1 MTAFGRWWF
10 APVPA
15 ERLAALRI
23 LVGGYALVYLAI
35 RSAHLMSYGDADPA
49 LFTPVGVVTVLPR
62 PLLPIVVKA
71 LVAVTGLLSVPFF
84 LGYRFRI
91 TAPLFAASLLWT
103 LTYSNSFG
111 KILHTD
117 NLLVLQVGILA
128 VTPAAD
134 VLSVEAARPKLQRS
148 PGCYGWGI
156 RLMCC
161 VVALAY
167 FLAAVAKL
175 KNSGLAFVD
184 GETLRNYVAFDNVR
198 KAELGSVHSPL
209 GAWLLPYPWL
219 FTGLAWM
226 SLGLELGAPL
236 ALAERRVGV
245 AWAVLIW
252 GFHVGVLALMAIAFA
267 FQLSGVAFACFFRVE
282 RLVPVLRRL
291 RGRVR
296 RGAPA
301 RSPTG

>member
-1 MTAFGRWWF
+1 MKG
-10 APVPA
+10 
-15 ERLAALRI
+15 
-23 LVGGYALVYLAI
+23 LV
-35 RSAHLMSYGDADPA
+35 
-49 LFTPVGVVTVLPR
+49 VL
-62 PLLPIVVKA
+62 
-71 LVAVTGLLSVPFF
+71 TGLLGVPFF
-84 LGYRFRI
+84 LGYRFHI
-91 TAPLFAASLLWT
+91 AAPLFAASLLWT

-117 NLLVLQVGILA
+117 NLLVLQIGILA

-134 VLSVEAARPKLQRS
+134 VLSVDSARRELQRP

-198 KAELGSVHSPL
+198 KAELGSVHSPI
-209 GAWLLPYPWL
+209 GAWLLPYPSL

-226 SLGLELGAPL
+226 SLGLEVGAPL
-236 ALAERRVGV
+236 ALAERRIGV

-267 FQLSGVAFACFFRVE
+267 FQLSGIAFACFFRVE
-282 RLVPVLRRL
+282 RLVPFLRRW
-291 RGRVR
+291 RDKTR
-296 RGAPA
+296 RGVPA
-301 RSPTG
+301 RSPAG